1 MHRRRNRAKL
11 EETFGGSAHCAYGRG
26 AIERPCT
33 PAAPEVTILDERI
46 GFIGLGIMGRP
57 MAGHLV
63 DAGYAVT
70 VWNRTRSKMTPL
82 LERGAAAAESPRDVA
97 ARSDIVITMVADTPD
112 VRAVILGPEGVL
124 HGVRPGSIVV
134 DMSTISPAA
143 TQEIAGQIEARGAVM
158 LDAPVSGGEKG
169 AIDGTLSI
177 MVGATDETFARIA
190 PLLRTM
196 ASEVTHCGE
205 AGAGQAVKILNNMI
219 LFQTGVALA
228 EALSIARANGVD
240 GKVLFETLTKGSA
253 DSFALRNHG
262 MKAMLPGVF
271 PERAFSTVYALKDLS
286 YAIQM
291 AEEAGV
297 PALGAD
303 VARELMER
311 AKELGFDKE
320 YWPVLIKAIEDGK
333 S

>member
-1 MHRRRNRAKL
+1 M
-11 EETFGGSAHCAYGRG
+11 TDS
-26 AIERPCT
+26 
-33 PAAPEVTILDERI
+33 I
-46 GFIGLGIMGRP
+46 GFIGVGTMGEPMCRNLAKKSGRQVLAADRDQAPLKRLAADGVKAASLDEIIADCRTIFLSLPGGKEVEEVCLGADGILPKLQMGWTI
-57 MAGHLV
+57 V
-63 DAGYAVT
+63 DCSTAPVSLARRLYA
-70 VWNRTRSKMTPL
+70 
-82 LERGAAAAESPRDVA
+82 EF
-97 ARSDIVITMVADTPD
+97 
-112 VRAVILGPEGVL
+112 EGK
-124 HGVRPGSIVV
+124 
-134 DMSTISPAA
+134 ACA
-143 TQEIAGQIEARGAVM
+143 FA
-158 LDAPVSGGEKG
+158 DAPVARTRQA

-177 MVGATDETFARIA
+177 MVGARGETFARIE

>member
-1 MHRRRNRAKL
+1 MADK
-11 EETFGGSAHCAYGRG
+11 
-26 AIERPCT
+26 
-33 PAAPEVTILDERI
+33 I
-46 GFIGLGIMGRP
+46 GFIGVGTMGEP
-57 MAGHLV
+57 MCRNLAKKSGLQV
-63 DAGYAVT
+63 LAADRDPAPLKRLAADGVQAASLDEIVA
-70 VWNRTRSKMTPL
+70 NCRTIFLSLPGGK
-82 LERGAAAAESPRDVA
+82 EVA
-97 ARSDIVITMVADTPD
+97 AVCLGAGGILEKVQMGWTIVDCSTAPMSLA
-112 VRAVILGPEGVL
+112 RQLYSEFEGK
-124 HGVRPGSIVV
+124 
-134 DMSTISPAA
+134 ACA
-143 TQEIAGQIEARGAVM
+143 FA
-158 LDAPVSGGEKG
+158 DAPVARTRQA

-177 MVGATDETFARIA
+177 MVGGTKATFERIE

-196 ASEVTHCGE
+196 ANEVTHCGE

-228 EALSIARANGVD
+228 EALCIARANGVD
-240 GKVLFETLTKGSA
+240 GKMLFETLTKGSG

-271 PERAFSTVYALKDLS
+271 PERAFSTDYALKDLS

-320 YWPVLIKAIEDGK
+320 YWPVLIKAIEDGTK
-333 S
+333 K